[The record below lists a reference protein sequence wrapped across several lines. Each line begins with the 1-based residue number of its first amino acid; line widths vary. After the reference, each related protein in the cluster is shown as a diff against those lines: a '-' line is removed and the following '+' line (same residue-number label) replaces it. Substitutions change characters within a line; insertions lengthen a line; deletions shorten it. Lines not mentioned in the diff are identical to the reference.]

1 VKLLKIFPFKY
12 WVTMRTCII
21 GSIQAMILGLCL
33 DIQKSTWRLG
43 WDLQLV
49 TIFHSISLGV
59 VVTVAKF
66 CLLSW
71 VIAKRG
77 PIYPSILNL
86 LSLIFVA
93 MDREKG
99 NPNLIQI

>member
-1 VKLLKIFPFKY
+1 
-12 WVTMRTCII
+12 MRTCII
-21 GSIQAMILGLCL
+21 GSIQPMILGLCL
-33 DIQKSTWRLG
+33 DIQKSIWRLR

-49 TIFHSISLGV
+49 TIFHSIRLG

-71 VIAKRG
+71 VIAKRW

-86 LSLIFVA
+86 LSLVFVG
-93 MDREKG
+93 MG
-99 NPNLIQI
+99 